1 MNYMKQ
7 LIVIFSLLLTLSISD
22 NLFAQQY
29 SLPLWTKEI
38 PNSQKS
44 GDTELYRE
52 SSGLMGYAL
61 VQYPDIKVFLPT
73 KRNATG
79 QAVIICPGGG
89 YQGLAY
95 DLEGLDYAKFMN
107 TIGVAGI
114 VLKYRLPVS
123 KSNVVPYKSPLMDVQ
138 RAIRIVRFNA
148 AKWNINPDKIGVMGS
163 SAGGHLASTVG
174 THFDYGIKDAKDSI
188 DQVSCRPDFM
198 ILMYPVITFTQPSM
212 HKGSRDNLL
221 GKEPNPELDKEFSNE
236 LQVKKDTPPTLLVL
250 ADDDTG
256 VPAENSL
263 LFYQAL
269 RKNKIPAEMHIYAQ
283 GGHGFG
289 LGVNKLELELWPQAC
304 HQWLKW
310 IDSKYKK

>member
-1 MNYMKQ
+1 MKK
-7 LIVIFSLLLTLSISD
+7 LIILLSLTTLITG
-22 NLFAQQY
+22 NLFAQRY
-29 SLPLWTKEI
+29 TLPLWKGEI

-44 GDTELYRE
+44 GDVEVYRANN
-52 SSGLMGYAL
+52 GLMGYSL
-61 VQYPDIKVFLPT
+61 VQNPDIKVFLPT

-123 KSNVVPYKSPLMDVQ
+123 KSNVVRYKSPLMDVQ
-138 RAIRIVRFNA
+138 RAIRITRFNA
-148 AKWNINPDKIGVMGS
+148 AKWNIDPDKIGVMGS

-174 THFDYGIKDAKDSI
+174 THFDYGNPDAKDSI
-188 DQVSCRPDFM
+188 DRVSCRPDFM
-198 ILMYPVITFTQPSM
+198 ILMYPVITFTQPFM

-236 LQVKKDTPPTLLVL
+236 LQVKKDTPPAFIVL

-256 VPAENSL
+256 VPAENSIV
-263 LFYQAL
+263 FYEAL
-269 RKNKIPAEMHIYAQ
+269 RKNKIPAELHIYVQ

-289 LGVNKLELELWPQAC
+289 LGVNKLELEFWPQTC

-310 IDSKYKK
+310 LDSKYKK